1 MADYEL
7 TSVNSGAELDTAI
20 ELAETALQPGDI
32 GDSVQGYDAD
42 TVKSDLTTTF
52 TKAVH
57 ETAVDLGSG
66 TAIDVSLGGLFYR
79 TISGATTFT
88 VSNVPSSGTVA
99 SFMLSLTNG
108 GSAAITWWSGMRWPG
123 GVAPTLTASGMDVLG
138 FYTRDGGT
146 TWTGLVLG
154 RDVKAPA

>member
-1 MADYEL
+1 MADSKISALPAATDL
-7 TSVNSGAELDTAI
+7 TGAVI
-20 ELAETALQPGDI
+20 PV
-32 GDSVQGYDAD
+32 VQGGANKKADAGLVAQ
-42 TVKSDLTTTF
+42 TGVTTTF
-52 TKAVH
+52 AKAVH

-88 VSNVPSSGTVA
+88 VSDVPSSGTVA

-108 GSAAITWWSGMRWPG
+108 GSATITWWSGMRWPG

-154 RDVKAPA
+154 RDVKVPA

>member
-1 MADYEL
+1 MADTKISAL
-7 TSVNSGAELDTAI
+7 TAVSASADT
-20 ELAETALQPGDI
+20 DI
-32 GDSVQGYDAD
+32 LPVVQGGA
-42 TVKSDLTTTF
+42 TKRATLAQMITQILGAARTF

-66 TAIDVSLGGLFYR
+66 TAIDVSLGGLFYC

-88 VSNVPSSGTVA
+88 VSNVPSSGSVA

-108 GSAAITWWSGMRWPG
+108 GSATITWWSGMRWPG

-154 RDVKAPA
+154 RDVKAPT

>member
-1 MADYEL
+1 MADSKISAL
-7 TSVNSGAELDTAI
+7 TASAGVGGSEDIPVNDAGTNKRITPTQIIAYLLGTAR
-20 ELAETALQPGDI
+20 
-32 GDSVQGYDAD
+32 
-42 TVKSDLTTTF
+42 TF
-52 TKAVH
+52 SKAVH

-88 VSNVPSSGTVA
+88 VSNVPSSGAVA

-108 GSAAITWWSGMRWPG
+108 GSATITWWSGMRWPS

-146 TWTGLVLG
+146 SWTGLVLG

>member
-1 MADYEL
+1 MADPTLPDYADAAAVDAAL
-7 TSVNSGAELDTAI
+7 DLAVTS
-20 ELAETALQPGDI
+20 LQATDI
-32 GDSVQGYDAD
+32 GTSVQGYDAD
-42 TVKSDLTTTF
+42 TVKADTTTTF
-52 TKAVH
+52 GKAVH

-66 TAIDVSLGGLFYR
+66 TTIDVSLGGLFYK

-88 VSNVPSSGTVA
+88 VSNVPSSGAVA
-99 SFMLSLTNG
+99 SFILSLTNG
-108 GSAAITWWSGMRWPG
+108 GSATITWWSGMRWPG